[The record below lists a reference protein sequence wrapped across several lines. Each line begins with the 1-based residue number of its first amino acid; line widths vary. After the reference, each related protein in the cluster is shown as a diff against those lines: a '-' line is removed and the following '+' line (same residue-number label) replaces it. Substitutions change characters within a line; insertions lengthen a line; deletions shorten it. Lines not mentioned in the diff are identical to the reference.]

1 MRLLDSMLE
10 YNKYFVKFKEYQKYK
25 TEDKYPA
32 KRVVMFTCMDTR
44 LVELSTKSL
53 NLAPGDVKVV
63 KNAGAILTHPFG
75 SIMRSLI
82 IAVYMLKAD
91 EIIVMGHHDCGM
103 QSIDTSLILEKMQE
117 RGISGETLDVL
128 QYSGINLNKWLHGF
142 DDVFESVSHD
152 VDMIMNHPLMPKG
165 ILVHG
170 LVINPEDGKVEVVVN
185 GYNNKDGNNN
195 GN

>member
-10 YNKYFVKFKEYQKYK
+10 YNEYFVKFEEYQKYK

-44 LVELSTKSL
+44 LVELATKSL
-53 NLAPGDVKVV
+53 NLSQGDVKVV

-82 IAVYMLKAD
+82 IAVHMLKAD

-103 QSIDTSLILEKMQE
+103 QNINTDLILEKMKE
-117 RGISGETLDVL
+117 RGVSEETLDIL
-128 QYSGINLNKWLHGF
+128 QYSGLDLSKWLHGF
-142 DDVFESVSHD
+142 DDVKESVTHD
-152 VDMIMNHPLMPKG
+152 VNMICNHPLIPNDVP
-165 ILVHG
+165 VHG
-170 LVINPEDGKVEVVVN
+170 LVINPDDGKVDLVVN
-185 GYNNKDGNNN
+185 GYDNIKDQKGE
-195 GN
+195 

>member
-10 YNKYFVKFKEYQKYK
+10 YNEYFVRFEEYQKYK

-44 LVELSTKSL
+44 LVELATKSL
-53 NLAPGDVKVV
+53 NIIFRTTWKVV

-103 QSIDTSLILEKMQE
+103 QNIDT
-117 RGISGETLDVL
+117 
-128 QYSGINLNKWLHGF
+128 N
-142 DDVFESVSHD
+142 
-152 VDMIMNHPLMPKG
+152 
-165 ILVHG
+165 
-170 LVINPEDGKVEVVVN
+170 
-185 GYNNKDGNNN
+185 
-195 GN
+195 

>member
-1 MRLLDSMLE
+1 MLE
-10 YNKYFVKFKEYQKYK
+10 YNKYFVKFEEYQKYK

-44 LVELSTKSL
+44 LVELATKSL
-53 NLAPGDVKVV
+53 NLSSGDVKVV

-103 QSIDTSLILEKMQE
+103 QNIDTNLIMEKMRD
-117 RGISGETLDVL
+117 RGVGKETIDIL
-128 QYSGINLNKWLHGF
+128 QYSGLDLNTWLHGF
-142 DDVFESVSHD
+142 DDVEESVGHD
-152 VDMIMNHPLMPKG
+152 VNMIMNHPLIPKDVP
-165 ILVHG
+165 VHG
-170 LVINPEDGKVEVVVN
+170 LVIDPSNGKVDLVVN
-185 GYNNKDGNNN
+185 GYENLRK
-195 GN
+195 